1 MPRSAA
7 PVLLAA
13 AALAACGALSSGDSP
28 RARGGVGSITLPTG
42 RRLDP
47 AGRSMPVGN
56 MPLGAAPAPG
66 GRAVI
71 LSLNGWREQGIE
83 VVDLA
88 GRGVVQHLPQAGA
101 FLGLVFT
108 PDGKTLYASG
118 AASELIYRYAWDGAR
133 AALADSISLRTAP
146 GDSTPRFPA
155 GLALSTDGRRL
166 YVAENMADSL
176 AVVDVAT
183 GRVTQR
189 LPAGHYPYAV
199 TASSAGYVYVSA
211 WGAGTVAAFRPRP
224 DGRLEGAGTIEVGRH
239 PSALLLSADG
249 ARLFVASA
257 STDRVA
263 VVDTRSRA
271 LVTVLADSA
280 PAGPSEGSTPDALAL
295 SSDGGRLFVAEAD
308 NNAVAVFDLSE
319 RTAARGTGRVR
330 DTLTGR
336 IPTSWY
342 PTALAWAGDSLV
354 IVSGK
359 GRGTGP
365 NPGGPIPGVALAK
378 TDPRAYTLG
387 QLDGTLGLV
396 PARIGAAEL
405 SDLTRRVG
413 AANGWTAGPSAAPRY
428 PPLEHAILII
438 KENRTYDQ
446 VLGDLP
452 NGDGDTSL
460 VFFPR
465 GVSPN
470 HHALAERFGLFDR
483 FFVNAEVS
491 AQGHP
496 WSTAAYV
503 TDYIEKTAPLAYA
516 SKRPEV
522 DEVGEVDLPAAGFLW
537 TAALA
542 KGLTVRNYGEY
553 AVPAA
558 GGSDGAPPRYTS
570 NTPGLAALTSPDY
583 PPFDMKI
590 PDQRRVDAWI
600 RELDGFAAKGTMP
613 ALEVLHLPADHT
625 AGARPGLCAPRACMA
640 DNDLALGRLVEALS
654 KSPFWKSTAVFVV
667 EDDAQAGPDHV
678 DSHRSVLLVISPW
691 SRRGTVHRFVNTT
704 DVLATIEEILGLRPL
719 SQFDRYGRPLR
730 EIWRDAPDL
739 RPWTPLVPAQRLDEL
754 NLADAPGARASL
766 RLNLARADLIDDARF
781 NRILWRAVKG
791 GAAPYPGARRVS
803 TLDLARGR

>member
-1 MPRSAA
+1 MPLAAVAA
-7 PVLLAA
+7 P
-13 AALAACGALSSGDSP
+13 D
-28 RARGGVGSITLPTG
+28 
-42 RRLDP
+42 
-47 AGRSMPVGN
+47 
-56 MPLGAAPAPG
+56 

-88 GRGVVQHLPQAGA
+88 AGRVVQHLPQAGA
-101 FLGLVFT
+101 FLGLTFSS
-108 PDGKTLYASG
+108 DGKSLYASG
-118 AASELIYRYAWDGAR
+118 AASNQVYRYAWDGAR
-133 AALADSISLRTAP
+133 ATLADSTSLRATLT
-146 GDSTPRFPA
+146 DSTARFPG
-155 GLALSTDGRRL
+155 GLALSPDGRRL

-176 AVVDVAT
+176 AVVDLSA
-183 GRVTQR
+183 GRVIQR

-199 TASSAGYVYVSA
+199 AAGAGGEVFVSA
-211 WGAGTVAAFRPRP
+211 WGAGTVAAFRPLP
-224 DGRLEGAGTIEVGRH
+224 DGGLETAGTIEAGRH

-257 STDRVA
+257 STDRVV

-271 LVTVLADSA
+271 VVAVLADSA

-295 SSDGGRLFVAEAD
+295 SADGGRLLVAEAD
-308 NNAVAVFDLSE
+308 NNAIAVFDLSE
-319 RTAARGTGRVR
+319 RTAGRTTGRTR
-330 DTLTGR
+330 DTLAGR
-336 IPTSWY
+336 IPTWWY
-342 PTALAWAGDSLV
+342 PTALARAGDSLV

-365 NPGGPIPGVALAK
+365 NLTGPVPGVPLERW
-378 TDPRAYTLG
+378 DRRAYTLG
-387 QLDGTLGLV
+387 QLDGTLGV
-396 PARIGAAEL
+396 MPMRIGATELAE
-405 SDLTRRVG
+405 LTRRVG
-413 AANGWTAGPSAAPRY
+413 AANGWTAPANGGSAARRY
-428 PPLEHAILII
+428 PPIEHAILII

-452 NGDGDTSL
+452 GGDGDTSL

-465 GVSPN
+465 ALSPN
-470 HHALAERFGLFDR
+470 HHALAERFGIFDR

-503 TDYIEKTAPLAYA
+503 TDYIEKTAPLVYA

-537 TAALA
+537 NRALA
-542 KGLTVRNYGEY
+542 KGTSVRNYGEY
-553 AVPAA
+553 GVPAA
-558 GGSDGAPPRYTS
+558 AGRDGAPPKYTS
-570 NTPGLAALTSPDY
+570 NTPGLGPVTSPDY

-600 RELDGFAAKGTMP
+600 RELGGFAAKGAMP
-613 ALEVLHLPADHT
+613 ALEIMHLPGDHLAAT
-625 AGARPGLCAPRACMA
+625 RPGYCTPRACMA

-654 KSPFWKSTAVFVV
+654 RSPFWKSTAVFVV

-691 SRRGTVHRFVNTT
+691 VHAGTVHRFVNTT
-704 DVLATIEEILGLRPL
+704 DVLATIEEILGLAPL

-730 EIWRDAPDL
+730 EIWSAEPDL
-739 RPWTPLVPAQRLDEL
+739 NPWTPLVPSQRLDEV
-754 NLADAPGARASL
+754 NLAGAPGARQSRAL
-766 RLNLARADLIDDARF
+766 DLARADLIDDARY
-781 NRILWRAVKG
+781 NRILWRAIKG
-791 GAAPYPGARRVS
+791 EAAPYPGARRMS